1 MSGFRVNGQQNQKS
15 GRAMFS
21 ALLSPNFMPSL
32 RKIVGAIFEI
42 CRYARTHVRTH
53 GAYIIDPR
61 FSNRGPIRNSTMQ
74 ETQKPLNYSKQVSK
88 ANVPVIRSLGG

>member
-1 MSGFRVNGQQNQKS
+1 MSGFRVNGQQNKKS

-32 RKIVGAIFEI
+32 RKIVGAVFEI
-42 CRYARTHVRTH
+42 WCYALTYARTY

-61 FSNRGPIRNSTMQ
+61 FSNRGPITKKNAENGR
-74 ETQKPLNYSKQVSK
+74 K
-88 ANVPVIRSLGG
+88 SLKVFDNWLRTGKNDLG